1 MIMGTRD
8 HHSRVTVRWTGN
20 LGSGTAGYGAYS
32 RNHEIRGE
40 GKPPIAGSSD
50 PVFRG
55 DADRYNPEELFVASL
70 AACHELWFLHLCA
83 DAGIVVTA
91 YEDEAEGWMQET
103 ADGGGRFV
111 RVRLRPRARIEGV
124 CGAATIGD
132 IHQAAHK
139 KCFLASSVN
148 FPVEVPPEDLQ

>member
-1 MIMGTRD
+1 MGARD
-8 HHSRVTVRWTGN
+8 HHYRVTVRWTGN
-20 LGSGTAGYGAYS
+20 LGSGTSGYGAYS
-32 RNHEIRGE
+32 RNHEIHGA
-40 GKPPIAGSSD
+40 GKAPIAGSSD

-70 AACHELWFLHLCA
+70 AACHKLWFLHLCA

-111 RVRLRPRARIEGV
+111 RVTLRPRARIEG
-124 CGAATIGD
+124 AWEATAIRE
-132 IHQAAHK
+132 IHHAAHE

-148 FPVEVPPEDLQ
+148 FPVEVAPEGLD